1 MKLSPEELLDKAIV
15 ADFFDG
21 ELLFPK
27 MNFFEKIVAKVVLK
41 AEEIQ
46 PLISK
51 TKTVNFANK
60 LNK

>member
-1 MKLSPEELLDKAIV
+1 
-15 ADFFDG
+15 
-21 ELLFPK
+21 